1 MLSGELSKLNDKFLY
16 YSWNTFDEESV
27 SGFSYDHA
35 NDFNIDK
42 ELSNLVLNTLKS
54 ENLTNLTLD
63 LVQMIN
69 NGDELAGN
77 TSIDK
82 GKNRKIV
89 DHLWTYYENNKK
101 NYQDKDN
108 GSLN

>member
-1 MLSGELSKLNDKFLY
+1 M
-16 YSWNTFDEESV
+16 
-27 SGFSYDHA
+27 
-35 NDFNIDK
+35 
-42 ELSNLVLNTLKS
+42 
-54 ENLTNLTLD
+54 
-63 LVQMIN
+63 N

-82 GKNRKIV
+82 GKNKKIV
-89 DHLWTYYENNKK
+89 DHLWKYYENNKK

>member
-1 MLSGELSKLNDKFLY
+1 MLG
-16 YSWNTFDEESV
+16 TP
-27 SGFSYDHA
+27 

-42 ELSNLVLNTLKS
+42 ELSKLVLNTLKS

-69 NGDELAGN
+69 NGDEIAGN

-82 GKNRKIV
+82 GKNK
-89 DHLWTYYENNKK
+89 
-101 NYQDKDN
+101 
-108 GSLN
+108 